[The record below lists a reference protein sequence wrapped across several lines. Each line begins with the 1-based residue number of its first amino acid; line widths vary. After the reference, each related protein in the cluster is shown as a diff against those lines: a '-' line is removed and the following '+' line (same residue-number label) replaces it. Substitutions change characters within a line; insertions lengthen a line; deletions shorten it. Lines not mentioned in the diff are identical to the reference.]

1 MKKVAFVLV
10 LLLVVPTLLSACG
23 AESSESSRDYMDA
36 VLDGKVE
43 DAQKYAC
50 DDFKDATAELIASL
64 PHVGENNAVRNID
77 LKFDVGK
84 GNDQEKITVTGS
96 YDIVVLNATGKV
108 VADSNE
114 EYELAS
120 SVRDKR
126 DIDSDEDDGET
137 VDTRITLKMEKD
149 GDDWCVASL
158 EGGYWDPTF
167 TEEAEVAEDEDSA
180 AEEEQDGAADEE
192 GEADSD

>member
-1 MKKVAFVLV
+1 MKKVAFILV

-23 AESSESSRDYMDA
+23 AESSESARDYMDA
-36 VLDGKVE
+36 VLSGKVE

-50 DDFKDATAELIASL
+50 DDFEDATAELIASL
-64 PHVGENNAVRNID
+64 PRLGENNAVRNVD

-96 YDIVVLNATGKV
+96 YDIVVLNASGKV

-126 DIDSDEDDGET
+126 DIDNDENDGENI
-137 VDTRITLKMEKD
+137 DTRIILKMDKD
-149 GDDWCVASL
+149 GDDWCVESL
-158 EGGYWDPTF
+158 EGGFWEPTF
-167 TEEAEVAEDEDSA
+167 AEEAEAEDEDSA
-180 AEEEQDGAADEE
+180 AEEEQEDGAADEE